1 VAKIDNLARIANAIQ
16 QIAAGGTPNPALTE
30 ADFSLV
36 GLTGAT
42 PENLPAVL
50 AAIAAK
56 SDDGS
61 ETDSLSALQT
71 IVTAAAA
78 SAVQALANLSGFA
91 QDNTSGLSSATGTVP
106 TLATYVEAGVV
117 GVNANNLDAIN
128 DAIEG
133 QAMEED
139 DANALETREM
149 TPALAEQVI
158 NPTGATTFA
167 VLPDGRLGTCEE
179 AA

>member
-1 VAKIDNLARIANAIQ
+1 MARRMFAAYDIEAIYG
-16 QIAAGGTPNPALTE
+16 IGPTE
-30 ADFSLV
+30 
-36 GLTGAT
+36 
-42 PENLPAVL
+42 
-50 AAIAAK
+50 
-56 SDDGS
+56 
-61 ETDSLSALQT
+61 
-71 IVTAAAA
+71 
-78 SAVQALANLSGFA
+78 
-91 QDNTSGLSSATGTVP
+91 
-106 TLATYVEAGVV
+106 
-117 GVNANNLDAIN
+117 LDAIN